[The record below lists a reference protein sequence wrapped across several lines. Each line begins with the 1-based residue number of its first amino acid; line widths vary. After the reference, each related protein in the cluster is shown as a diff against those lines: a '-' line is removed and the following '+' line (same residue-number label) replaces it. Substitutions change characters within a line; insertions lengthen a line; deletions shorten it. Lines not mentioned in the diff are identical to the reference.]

1 MLQPYETTSRH
12 SSPLYMLVV
21 LEGNVALAVNEQTFL
36 LSAGMAFCSQLS
48 EQQTIRA
55 HHGADSKLR
64 TLSLGMYPDGGW
76 RERLPVS
83 LADEWENSAASAMVW
98 QVPEF
103 LLSGLRY
110 AQQPGPHA
118 ASRQLMLEGIMLQ
131 LLGYALNLCQPATQK
146 RGLPVTGEYQRL
158 ELIRR
163 LLEQTPEK
171 AYTLNEL
178 ARRAAMSPSS
188 LRCKFRH
195 AYGCTVFDYLRD
207 CRLARAR
214 RYLMEGYSVQ
224 QAAWMSGYQHAT
236 NFATAFRRRYGC
248 SPGELRDASLTA
260 YLDKNNVSTRAAL
273 LYLFDNGVAPYLSYS
288 TAFTPTS
295 FADENG
301 NVLEPM
307 KGKQWEAGVKY
318 EPPGGIAS
326 LAPPC
331 IVLTRPISR
340 PKKNLPI
347 RTARLVKLSLKGL
360 NWRPLAICRIAS
372 VCRRRIPI
380 LISVIRKVARKS
392 RVSAR
397 FMLHGTRPAPG

>member
-1 MLQPYETTSRH
+1 MKKIFSVSDFIAFGERYGIDYRFPALPQYTQSSPVLHGDIEEIALPGGICITRSDVHVLQPYETTSRH

-83 LADEWENSAASAMVW
+83 LADEWENSATSARVW

-171 AYTLNEL
+171 
-178 ARRAAMSPSS
+178 P
-188 LRCKFRH
+188 
-195 AYGCTVFDYLRD
+195 
-207 CRLARAR
+207 
-214 RYLMEGYSVQ
+214 
-224 QAAWMSGYQHAT
+224 
-236 NFATAFRRRYGC
+236 
-248 SPGELRDASLTA
+248 
-260 YLDKNNVSTRAAL
+260 TR
-273 LYLFDNGVAPYLSYS
+273 
-288 TAFTPTS
+288 
-295 FADENG
+295 
-301 NVLEPM
+301 
-307 KGKQWEAGVKY
+307 
-318 EPPGGIAS
+318 
-326 LAPPC
+326 
-331 IVLTRPISR
+331 
-340 PKKNLPI
+340 
-347 RTARLVKLSLKGL
+347 
-360 NWRPLAICRIAS
+360 
-372 VCRRRIPI
+372 
-380 LISVIRKVARKS
+380 
-392 RVSAR
+392 
-397 FMLHGTRPAPG
+397 

>member
-1 MLQPYETTSRH
+1 MSPISCHSSVAPAMKKIFSVSDFIAFGERYGIDYRFPALPQYTQSSPVLHGDIEEIALPGGICITRSDVHVLQPYETTSRH

-83 LADEWENSAASAMVW
+83 LADEWERSAASARVW

-110 AQQPGPHA
+110 AQQPGTHA

-178 ARRAAMSPSS
+178 AHRAAMSPSS

-260 YLDKNNVSTRAAL
+260 
-273 LYLFDNGVAPYLSYS
+273 
-288 TAFTPTS
+288 
-295 FADENG
+295 
-301 NVLEPM
+301 
-307 KGKQWEAGVKY
+307 
-318 EPPGGIAS
+318 
-326 LAPPC
+326 
-331 IVLTRPISR
+331 SR
-340 PKKNLPI
+340 HC
-347 RTARLVKLSLKGL
+347 A
-360 NWRPLAICRIAS
+360 
-372 VCRRRIPI
+372 
-380 LISVIRKVARKS
+380 
-392 RVSAR
+392 
-397 FMLHGTRPAPG
+397 